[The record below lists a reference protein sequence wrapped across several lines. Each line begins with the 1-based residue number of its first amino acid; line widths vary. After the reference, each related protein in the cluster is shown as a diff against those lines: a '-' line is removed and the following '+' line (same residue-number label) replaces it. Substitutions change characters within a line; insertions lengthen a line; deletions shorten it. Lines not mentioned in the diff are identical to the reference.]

1 MTHAVK
7 KAIVRFIS
15 TGHTTYA
22 EIRESLPNVTDSQLE
37 YLISP
42 AVQDENLLYTD
53 ALRDQE
59 TGYTFR
65 GSDRFFLTEN
75 GQDYLC
81 SALHAKWCDETTQ
94 ASLDAAR
101 ESVSIAK
108 ESLGVSRESKT
119 YAKKSF
125 YVSVFAIGL
134 SIISII
140 ISIASFLKS

>member
-1 MTHAVK
+1 MSHAVK

-42 AVQDENLLYTD
+42 AAQDENLLYTD

-75 GQDYLC
+75 GQDYLY
-81 SALHAKWCDETTQ
+81 SALHAEWCDETTQ

>member
-42 AVQDENLLYTD
+42 AVQDETLLYTD

-75 GQDYLC
+75 GQDYLY
-81 SALHAKWCDETTQ
+81 SALHAEWCDETTQ

>member
-42 AVQDENLLYTD
+42 AVQGENLLYTD

-75 GQDYLC
+75 GQDYLY

-94 ASLDAAR
+94 ASLDTAR